1 MKVGYEHTQAG
12 LLHMLSSSGALP
24 ASAPVSLLV
33 SPQPICVLLVI
44 LCIYFIVDIYPIK
57 FSDHNVLNLIEC
69 IISLCSELLLLDN

>member
-44 LCIYFIVDIYPIK
+44 VNKTP
-57 FSDHNVLNLIEC
+57 
-69 IISLCSELLLLDN
+69 